1 MIRIRAVFFVM
12 KNTFQV
18 MFENSRVGD
27 VKIKNVQEDCCWDQL
42 NGAEV
47 SVLNDEMDA
56 VKMN

>member
-1 MIRIRAVFFVM
+1 M
-12 KNTFQV
+12 KNIFQV